1 MPQLILPKDAL
12 PALISALRAECPK
25 ITGSPVS
32 VSSVLAKDPGAG
44 NTIHVYVAGG
54 YPKSMV
60 SSVSVVLMHCY
71 AADGPAAQRLAAAAA
86 AIVALDRQEWHSG
99 RVQSGPYDN
108 PHPDYPHLH
117 RYSVQCEVTTESERV
132 DVD

>member
-1 MPQLILPKDAL
+1 MIIPKDVL
-12 PALISALRAECPK
+12 PSLIAALRTECAK
-25 ITGSPVS
+25 ILGAPVS
-32 VSSVLAKDPGAG
+32 VSSILAKDPGSG

-86 AIVALDRQEWHSG
+86 AVVALDRQEWHTG

-117 RYSVQCEVTTESERV
+117 RYSVQCEVTSESERV

>member
-1 MPQLILPKDAL
+1 MAQLILTKDPL
-12 PALISALRAECPK
+12 PALIAALRSECAK
-25 ITGSPVS
+25 VMGTTVK
-32 VSSVLAKDPGAG
+32 VSSILAKDPGAG

-54 YPKSMV
+54 YPKTMV
-60 SSVSVVLMHCY
+60 SSVATVLMRVAVV
-71 AADGPAAQRLAAAAA
+71 AAPPPRLWAPAAAAV
-86 AIVALDRQEWHSG
+86 VALDRQEWHSG

-117 RYSVQCEVTTESERV
+117 RYSVQAEVTTESERL

>member
-86 AIVALDRQEWHSG
+86 AVVALDRQEWHSG

>member
-1 MPQLILPKDAL
+1 MPQLIVPKDVL
-12 PALISALRAECPK
+12 PALISVLRAECTK
-25 ITGSPVS
+25 ITGAPVS
-32 VSSVLAKDPGAG
+32 VSSILAKDPGAG
-44 NTIHVYVAGG
+44 STIHVYVAGG
-54 YPKSMV
+54 YPKSLV
-60 SSVSVVLMHCY
+60 STASVVLMHCY

-86 AIVALDRQEWHSG
+86 AAVALDRQEWHAG

>member
-1 MPQLILPKDAL
+1 MSQLILPKDAL
-12 PALISALRAECPK
+12 PALISALRTECPK
-25 ITGSPVS
+25 IVGTPVS

-86 AIVALDRQEWHSG
+86 AVVALDRQEWHSG

>member
-1 MPQLILPKDAL
+1 MIIPKDVL
-12 PALISALRAECPK
+12 PSLIAALRTECAK
-25 ITGSPVS
+25 ILGAPVS
-32 VSSVLAKDPGAG
+32 VSSILAKDPGSG

-54 YPKSMV
+54 YPESMV

-86 AIVALDRQEWHSG
+86 AVVALDRQEWHSG

-117 RYSVQCEVTTESERV
+117 RYSVQCEVTSESERV

>member
-1 MPQLILPKDAL
+1 MPQLIVPKDVL
-12 PALISALRAECPK
+12 PPLISALRAEIPK
-25 ITGSPVS
+25 ALGGPVS
-32 VSSVLAKDPGAG
+32 VSSILAKDPGSG

-54 YPKSMV
+54 YPKSLV
-60 SSVSVVLMHCY
+60 SSVSVVLVHCY
-71 AADGPAAQRLAAAAA
+71 AADGPAAQRLAATVAAV
-86 AIVALDRQEWHSG
+86 VALDRQEWHSG

>member
-1 MPQLILPKDAL
+1 MSQLILPKDAL
-12 PALISALRAECPK
+12 PALISALRTECPK
-25 ITGSPVS
+25 IVGTPVS

-71 AADGPAAQRLAAAAA
+71 AADGPAAQRLAAVAAA
-86 AIVALDRQEWHSG
+86 VVALDRQEWHSG

>member
-12 PALISALRAECPK
+12 PALISALRTECPK
-25 ITGSPVS
+25 IVGTPVS
-32 VSSVLAKDPGAG
+32 VSSILAKDPGTG

-86 AIVALDRQEWHSG
+86 AVVALDRQEWHSG

>member
-12 PALISALRAECPK
+12 APLIAALRTECPK
-25 ITGSPVS
+25 IVGAPVS
-32 VSSVLAKDPGAG
+32 VSSILAKDPGVG

-54 YPKSMV
+54 YPKNLV

-71 AADGPAAQRLAAAAA
+71 AADSPSAQRLAAAAA
-86 AIVALDRQEWHSG
+86 AAVALDRQEWHSG

>member
-1 MPQLILPKDAL
+1 MIITKDVLPSLIA
-12 PALISALRAECPK
+12 ALRTECAK
-25 ITGSPVS
+25 ILGAPVS
-32 VSSVLAKDPGAG
+32 VSSILAKDPGSG

-86 AIVALDRQEWHSG
+86 AVVALDRQEWHSG

-117 RYSVQCEVTTESERV
+117 RYSVQCEVTSESERV

>member
-12 PALISALRAECPK
+12 PPLIAALRTECPK
-25 ITGSPVS
+25 IMGAPVT

-54 YPKSMV
+54 YPKSLV

-71 AADGPAAQRLAAAAA
+71 AADGPSAQRLASAAAA
-86 AIVALDRQEWHSG
+86 AVALDRREWHSG

>member
-1 MPQLILPKDAL
+1 MPQIILPRDVL
-12 PALISALRAECPK
+12 PPLIAALRTECTK
-25 ITGSPVS
+25 ILGASVS
-32 VSSVLAKDPGAG
+32 VSSILAKDPGSG

-54 YPKSMV
+54 YPKNLV

-71 AADGPAAQRLAAAAA
+71 AADGPSAQRLAAAAA
-86 AIVALDRQEWHSG
+86 AVVALDRQEWHSG

>member
-1 MPQLILPKDAL
+1 MSQLILPKDAL
-12 PALISALRAECPK
+12 PALISALRTECPK
-25 ITGSPVS
+25 IVGTPVS

-71 AADGPAAQRLAAAAA
+71 AADGPAAQRLSAAAAA
-86 AIVALDRQEWHSG
+86 VVALDRQEWYSG

>member
-1 MPQLILPKDAL
+1 MAQLILAKDPL
-12 PALISALRAECPK
+12 PALIAALRSECAK
-25 ITGSPVS
+25 AVGAPVK
-32 VSSVLAKDPGAG
+32 VSSILAKDPGAG

-54 YPKSMV
+54 YPKTMV
-60 SSVSVVLMHCY
+60 SSAATVLMHCY
-71 AADGPAAQRLAAAAA
+71 AKDGPSAQRLAAAAA
-86 AIVALDRQEWHSG
+86 AVVALDRQEWHSG

-117 RYSVQCEVTTESERV
+117 RYSVQAEVTTESERL

>member
-1 MPQLILPKDAL
+1 MPQLIVPKDVL
-12 PALISALRAECPK
+12 PALISVLRAECTK
-25 ITGSPVS
+25 ITGAPVS

-60 SSVSVVLMHCY
+60 STVSVVLMHCY

-86 AIVALDRQEWHSG
+86 AVVALDRQEWHAG

>member
-1 MPQLILPKDAL
+1 MIIPKDAL
-12 PALISALRAECPK
+12 PPLIAALRAECPK
-25 ITGSPVS
+25 IQGSPVS
-32 VSSVLAKDPGAG
+32 VSSILAKDPGDG

-54 YPKSMV
+54 YPKSLV

-86 AIVALDRQEWHSG
+86 AVIALDRQEWHSG

>member
-1 MPQLILPKDAL
+1 MPQLIVPKDVL
-12 PALISALRAECPK
+12 PPLISALRAEIPK
-25 ITGSPVS
+25 ALGAPVS
-32 VSSVLAKDPGAG
+32 VSSILAKDPGSG

-54 YPKSMV
+54 YPKSLA
-60 SSVSVVLMHCY
+60 SSVSVVLVHCY
-71 AADGPAAQRLAAAAA
+71 AADGPAAQRLAATAAA
-86 AIVALDRQEWHSG
+86 VVALDRQEWHSG

>member
-1 MPQLILPKDAL
+1 MPQLIIPKDVL
-12 PALISALRAECPK
+12 PSLIAALRTECPK
-25 ITGSPVS
+25 ILGAPVS
-32 VSSVLAKDPGAG
+32 VSSILAKDPGAR
-44 NTIHVYVAGG
+44 NTIHVYAAGG
-54 YPKSMV
+54 YPQSQV

-71 AADGPAAQRLAAAAA
+71 ASDGPAAQRLAATASA
-86 AIVALDRQEWHSG
+86 VVTLDRQEWHSG

>member
-1 MPQLILPKDAL
+1 MPQIILPRDVL
-12 PALISALRAECPK
+12 PPLITALRTECTK
-25 ITGSPVS
+25 ILSASVS
-32 VSSVLAKDPGAG
+32 VSSILAKDPGSG

-54 YPKSMV
+54 YPKNLV

-71 AADGPAAQRLAAAAA
+71 AADGPTAQRLAAAAA
-86 AIVALDRQEWHSG
+86 AVVALDRQEWHSG

>member
-1 MPQLILPKDAL
+1 MPQLIVPKDVL
-12 PALISALRAECPK
+12 PPLISALRAEIPK
-25 ITGSPVS
+25 ALGAPVS
-32 VSSVLAKDPGAG
+32 VSSILAKDPGSG

-54 YPKSMV
+54 YPKSLV
-60 SSVSVVLMHCY
+60 SSVSVVLVHCY
-71 AADGPAAQRLAAAAA
+71 AADGPAAQRLAAIAAA
-86 AIVALDRQEWHSG
+86 VVALDRQEWHSG

-117 RYSVQCEVTTESERV
+117 RYSVQCEVTTESERF

>member
-1 MPQLILPKDAL
+1 MSQLILPKDAL
-12 PALISALRAECPK
+12 PTLISALRTECPK

-86 AIVALDRQEWHSG
+86 AVVALDRQEWHSG

>member
-1 MPQLILPKDAL
+1 MIILKDVL
-12 PALISALRAECPK
+12 PPLISALRAEIPK
-25 ITGSPVS
+25 VLGAPVS
-32 VSSVLAKDPGAG
+32 VSSILAKDPGSG

-54 YPKSMV
+54 YPKSLV
-60 SSVSVVLMHCY
+60 SSVSVVLVHCY
-71 AADGPAAQRLAAAAA
+71 AADGPAAQRLAATVAAV
-86 AIVALDRQEWHSG
+86 VALDRQEWHSG

>member
-1 MPQLILPKDAL
+1 MPQLIVPKDVL
-12 PALISALRAECPK
+12 PPLISALRAEIPK
-25 ITGSPVS
+25 VLGAPVS
-32 VSSVLAKDPGAG
+32 VSSILAKDPGSG

-54 YPKSMV
+54 YPKSLV
-60 SSVSVVLMHCY
+60 SSVSVVLVHCY
-71 AADGPAAQRLAAAAA
+71 AADGPAAQRLAATVAAV
-86 AIVALDRQEWHSG
+86 VALDRQEWHSG

>member
-1 MPQLILPKDAL
+1 MSQLILPKDAL
-12 PALISALRAECPK
+12 PALISALRTECPK
-25 ITGSPVS
+25 IVGAPVS

-86 AIVALDRQEWHSG
+86 AVVALDRLEWYSG